1 MKDAVKVSVIMTT
14 YKTPRRFLDIA
25 INSILVQTYKNFEL
39 IIVCDGDK
47 EEYEYIKKYDD
58 KRIKLIFHNENLG
71 ISKSANDGLKNATGK
86 YIMRMDADDVSLRD
100 RMEKQVYYMENHEN
114 IDISYMQ
121 SLSLNKSVKIMDTYN
136 NTPLEIEI
144 QLLYMNPIT
153 HSAVMIRNNF
163 LDKNKILYNENY
175 KCSVDYELWA
185 KSSKNANIA
194 EIHKIGVLYR
204 VHDSQISNQKRQ
216 LQKELKEKIIKDY
229 NIRKIKDD
237 DKTLEALLFLTGSI
251 EVNNKNYSRFIEDI
265 EYIIKYN
272 EKYDKKV
279 FKKVISNMYFQMITL
294 DPRLR
299 KHLITFLKEKR
310 SRKMIFTTN
319 NLKYISV
326 KLLKIVKTRFY
337 RIKYSRCINQSR

>member
-163 LDKNKILYNENY
+163 LDKNKILYNE
-175 KCSVDYELWA
+175 
-185 KSSKNANIA
+185 
-194 EIHKIGVLYR
+194 
-204 VHDSQISNQKRQ
+204 
-216 LQKELKEKIIKDY
+216 
-229 NIRKIKDD
+229 
-237 DKTLEALLFLTGSI
+237 
-251 EVNNKNYSRFIEDI
+251 
-265 EYIIKYN
+265 
-272 EKYDKKV
+272 KYDKKV